1 MNETTVPDTV
11 ETGEPAIRVENV
23 SKTYG
28 GEDGVTAVDDISLTV
43 QQGSVVGLLGP
54 NGAGKTTLMKS
65 ILGVVVPD
73 EGTIELFGR
82 DGVTLGRERYRYVSA
97 MLEGARNIYWRM
109 SLRENVR
116 YFTGLQ
122 GIDPNSVRQEN
133 AELISRLGMSG
144 KLDGTVKDFS
154 RGQKQRASLACV
166 LAQRTPIT
174 FLDEPTLGLDVQAG
188 RALRKELRELADDEN
203 RTVLL
208 SSHNMDVVEEL
219 CDRVIILKQGS
230 VIAADTVEALT
241 DVFSTQTY
249 ELKLSSVPERDR
261 RKALSEAFDA
271 VAWDGSESRRLTVTL
286 ASADRL
292 YDLMDQLCEAGVVVE
307 SISAAEQD
315 LEAAFVQM
323 TETDEKQPEAGLA

>member
-1 MNETTVPDTV
+1 MNETALPDAA
-11 ETGEPAIRVENV
+11 ETDAPAIRVENV

-43 QQGSVVGLLGP
+43 QRGSVVGLLGP

-73 EGTIELFGR
+73 EGTVELFGR
-82 DGVTLGRERYRYVSA
+82 DGSELGRERYRYVSA

-122 GIDPNSVRQEN
+122 GIDPSSVREAN
-133 AELISRLGMSG
+133 TELISRLGMSE
-144 KLDGTVKDFS
+144 KMNAPVKDFS

-203 RTVLL
+203 RTVFL

-230 VIAADTVEALT
+230 VITADTVEALT

-249 ELKLSSVPERDR
+249 ELKLSSIPERDR
-261 RKALSEAFDA
+261 RKTLAEEFDA
-271 VAWDGSESRRLTVTL
+271 VAWEGSDNRRLTVTL
-286 ASADRL
+286 GSAERL
-292 YDLMDQLCEAGVVVE
+292 YDLMDHLREADVVVE
-307 SISAAEQD
+307 SIEAAEQD

-323 TETDEKQPEAGLA
+323 TRNEQEQPEVSLA

>member
-1 MNETTVPDTV
+1 MNETTPPPAV
-11 ETGEPAIRVENV
+11 ESDEPAVRVTDV

-28 GEDGVTAVDDISLTV
+28 GKDGVTAVDGVSLTV
-43 QQGSVVGLLGP
+43 ERGSVVGLLGP

-73 EGTIELFGR
+73 EGSVELFGQ
-82 DGVTLGRERYRYVSA
+82 DGSELGRSRYRYVSA

-122 GIDPNSVRQEN
+122 GIDPNIVREAN
-133 AELISRLGMSG
+133 TELISRLGMSE
-144 KLDGTVKDFS
+144 KLDEPVKEFS

-188 RALRKELRELADDEN
+188 RALQRELRDLASDED

-208 SSHNMDVVEEL
+208 SSHDMDVVEEL
-219 CDRVIILKQGS
+219 CDRVIVLDDGS
-230 VIAADTVEALT
+230 VIAANTVAALT
-241 DVFSTQTY
+241 DVFDSQTY
-249 ELKLSSVPERDR
+249 ELELSALPDREDRHALADRFESV
-261 RKALSEAFDA
+261 S
-271 VAWDGSESRRLTVTL
+271 WDGERAIVTVTVG
-286 ASADRL
+286 SGKRL
-292 YDLMDQLCEAGVVVE
+292 YDLMDTLREAGVVVE
-307 SISAAEQD
+307 SMGAAEQD
-315 LEAAFVQM
+315 LEAAFVQV
-323 TETDEKQPEAGLA
+323 TGGESEREVTGAV

>member
-1 MNETTVPDTV
+1 MNETRLPDAGDTDA
-11 ETGEPAIRVENV
+11 PAVRVNGV

-28 GEDGVTAVDDISLTV
+28 GEGGVTAVDDVSLTV
-43 QQGSVVGLLGP
+43 ERGSVVGLLGP

-65 ILGVVVPD
+65 VLGVVVPD
-73 EGTIELFGR
+73 EGTVELFGQ
-82 DGVTLGRERYRYVSA
+82 DGQELGRRRYRYVSA

-122 GIDPNSVRQEN
+122 GIDPSSVQRAN
-133 AELISRLGMSG
+133 TELISRLGMSE
-144 KLDGTVKDFS
+144 KLDEPVKDFS

-174 FLDEPTLGLDVQAG
+174 FLDEPTLGLDVQAS
-188 RALRKELRELADDEN
+188 RALRRELRELADDED

-219 CDRVIILKQGS
+219 CDRVIVLKQGS
-230 VIAADTVEALT
+230 VIAADTVKALT

-249 ELKLSSVPERDR
+249 DLTLSSIPDRGRREALAETFER
-261 RKALSEAFDA
+261 
-271 VAWDGSESRRLTVTL
+271 VAWEGPDNRRLRVTL
-286 ASADRL
+286 GSAEQL
-292 YDLMDQLCEAGVVVE
+292 YDLMDQLREADVVVE
-307 SISAAEQD
+307 SIGAAEKD

-323 TETDEKQPEAGLA
+323 TETEGQSSEVSLA